1 LEGKQERRREIKGEE
16 EDQWDTGSKVEP
28 TGGTETDI
36 ATTTSVAEKVRN
48 ATLVGDNR
56 THSDGGSREDECGD
70 GKASAARSRVFSKES
85 IYHGCGQKDK

>member
-1 LEGKQERRREIKGEE
+1 
-16 EDQWDTGSKVEP
+16 
-28 TGGTETDI
+28 
-36 ATTTSVAEKVRN
+36 VAEKVRN

-56 THSDGGSREDECGD
+56 THSDGGSRKDECGD